1 MSIILLLKDNIF
13 SIGKDQYETILI
25 IAKLWLIVSAV
36 PLL

>member
-1 MSIILLLKDNIF
+1 MSIILLLKDTIF
-13 SIGKDQYETILI
+13 SIGKDKYETILI